1 MEAKIVTAQDL
12 AGVVSIIDVCSQRG
26 AFRGEELAGVG
37 RLRET
42 FLAEI
47 REQQGDAEAPAAVE
61 APVVNEE
68 PAVDYRKLNH
78 SIDTKILETKQKD
91 IYFTIKDRPYDL
103 NIYDMISLKFNPFA
117 KPVPID
123 FTKASLAANLFAK

>member
-47 REQQGDAEAPAAVE
+47 REQQGDAPAPAAVE
-61 APVVNEE
+61 TPVVDEDA
-68 PAVDYRKLNH
+68 AV
-78 SIDTKILETKQKD
+78 ETD
-91 IYFTIKDRPYDL
+91 SDE
-103 NIYDMISLKFNPFA
+103 
-117 KPVPID
+117 
-123 FTKASLAANLFAK
+123 

>member
-1 MEAKIVTAQDL
+1 MEVKIVTAQDL

-47 REQQGDAEAPAAVE
+47 REQQGDVEAPAAVE

-68 PAVDYRKLNH
+68 PAVDTD
-78 SIDTKILETKQKD
+78 SDE
-91 IYFTIKDRPYDL
+91 
-103 NIYDMISLKFNPFA
+103 
-117 KPVPID
+117 
-123 FTKASLAANLFAK
+123 

>member
-1 MEAKIVTAQDL
+1 MEVKIVTAQDL

-47 REQQGDAEAPAAVE
+47 REQQGEVVAANAVE
-61 APVVNEE
+61 TPQVESV
-68 PAVDYRKLNH
+68 PAV
-78 SIDTKILETKQKD
+78 ETD
-91 IYFTIKDRPYDL
+91 SDSDE
-103 NIYDMISLKFNPFA
+103 
-117 KPVPID
+117 
-123 FTKASLAANLFAK
+123 

>member
-47 REQQGDAEAPAAVE
+47 REQQEEVPAPAAVDT
-61 APVVNEE
+61 PVVNEE
-68 PAVDYRKLNH
+68 PAVDTD
-78 SIDTKILETKQKD
+78 SDE
-91 IYFTIKDRPYDL
+91 
-103 NIYDMISLKFNPFA
+103 
-117 KPVPID
+117 
-123 FTKASLAANLFAK
+123 

>member
-1 MEAKIVTAQDL
+1 MEANIVTAQDL

-47 REQQGDAEAPAAVE
+47 RDQQGDAPAPAAVE
-61 APVVNEE
+61 TPVVDEDA
-68 PAVDYRKLNH
+68 AV
-78 SIDTKILETKQKD
+78 ETD
-91 IYFTIKDRPYDL
+91 SDE
-103 NIYDMISLKFNPFA
+103 
-117 KPVPID
+117 
-123 FTKASLAANLFAK
+123 

>member
-42 FLAEI
+42 FIAEI
-47 REQQGDAEAPAAVE
+47 QEQSADTNAPAAVD
-61 APVVNEE
+61 APVVDEE
-68 PAVDYRKLNH
+68 PAVE
-78 SIDTKILETKQKD
+78 DTSDE
-91 IYFTIKDRPYDL
+91 
-103 NIYDMISLKFNPFA
+103 
-117 KPVPID
+117 
-123 FTKASLAANLFAK
+123 

>member
-1 MEAKIVTAQDL
+1 MDVKIVTAQDL

-47 REQQGDAEAPAAVE
+47 REQQEEVPAPAAVDT
-61 APVVNEE
+61 PVVNEE
-68 PAVDYRKLNH
+68 PAVDTD
-78 SIDTKILETKQKD
+78 SDE
-91 IYFTIKDRPYDL
+91 
-103 NIYDMISLKFNPFA
+103 
-117 KPVPID
+117 
-123 FTKASLAANLFAK
+123 

>member
-12 AGVVSIIDVCSQRG
+12 AGVVSIIDVWSQRG

-47 REQQGDAEAPAAVE
+47 QEQSADTNAPAAVD
-61 APVVNEE
+61 APVVDEE
-68 PAVDYRKLNH
+68 PAVE
-78 SIDTKILETKQKD
+78 DTSDE
-91 IYFTIKDRPYDL
+91 
-103 NIYDMISLKFNPFA
+103 
-117 KPVPID
+117 
-123 FTKASLAANLFAK
+123 

>member
-1 MEAKIVTAQDL
+1 METTIVTAQDL

-47 REQQGDAEAPAAVE
+47 REQQGEAEAPGAVATPEVQEDPAVE
-61 APVVNEE
+61 TDSDE
-68 PAVDYRKLNH
+68 
-78 SIDTKILETKQKD
+78 
-91 IYFTIKDRPYDL
+91 
-103 NIYDMISLKFNPFA
+103 
-117 KPVPID
+117 
-123 FTKASLAANLFAK
+123 